1 MRGANKKDPKS
12 IPNIKIFGASK
23 NIYFGLVFTRNSPL
37 IPMFKKATSR
47 TLENGVYKRIS
58 FQWQG
63 DKINTQTAVD
73 TMVLSIGQMFI
84 AFVFMLLFL
93 FMSLFTLCLE
103 CIYFKISKK

>member
-1 MRGANKKDPKS
+1 
-12 IPNIKIFGASK
+12 
-23 NIYFGLVFTRNSPL
+23 
-37 IPMFKKATSR
+37 MFKKATSR

-84 AFVFMLLFL
+84 AFVFILLFF

-103 CIYFKISKK
+103 CIYFKVSKKFNTSFISDGSLTDTNNT

>member
-73 TMVLSIGQMFI
+73 TMVLSNGQMFI
-84 AFVFMLLFL
+84 AFVFMAVFLFL
-93 FMSLFTLCLE
+93 SFFTLCLE
-103 CIYFKISKK
+103 YVYLKL